1 MLKLAMQAG
10 LPLIYIRT
18 DDIINVEEVLT
29 HIAGEP
35 VKPLDVPAQ
44 IAKVSDLNVPKG
56 RVFFT
61 SSDCKSL
68 VKLYHFCVDQEK
80 TIIFVNTEKSVLQ
93 FDGGS
98 LFPPKSLVHK
108 FLSEFAENADE
119 LMPSFGGM
127 TLKDVGEVSKLTMTR
142 DDSLTPRGVNTTRR
156 GYSKPRGITQVDT
169 ELDFYQEP
177 HYLTQWLNDN
187 TQFFVNPVHP
197 SLTPRG
203 LLFDGP
209 PGCLAGDSVVVY
221 KRGKRNSGRPITLES
236 LYRRFNGLPDG
247 KNPPR
252 IKDAPTYLHSMQ
264 EDGSLKYN
272 RIISIIEAGVKDC
285 VRIVTLG
292 GNTLT
297 LTPDHPVCNNDGEF
311 IPAGSFQPGM
321 KVRVKGSMIPTG
333 TSGKKK
339 REVHRREICVLHHPV
354 AGTKEVE
361 GYVYKRLHFSRVV
374 IEAHMN
380 KLSVGDYVKRLN
392 LGTLEG
398 LTFLSSEQEVH
409 HIDENPR
416 NDELSNLV
424 VMSKSGHAQHH
435 GKVENFKVEYVADD
449 TVISVTPV
457 GPVMT
462 YDVQMNMPCHNF
474 VAENFVV
481 HNTGKTL
488 AAKHIASTFK
498 VPLYRLDLGAMM
510 GKYVGE
516 SEANLNSAL
525 AQVDQVEPC
534 VVVFDEVEKIFQ
546 SQGDSGV
553 TSRLLSQLLWWLQEH
568 KTKVFT
574 VMTTNN
580 LGIIPEE
587 LHREGRIDATM
598 QFLGIESKAE
608 GYEFARGAL
617 DSMLAELGASAEADD
632 YKSLQKRVGSLF
644 SDGVPVP
651 QAKITKVTYDLV
663 REALAAKMNGVKEEG
678 AA

>member
-35 VKPLDVPAQ
+35 VKPLDVPAT

-209 PGCLAGDSVVVY
+209 PG
-221 KRGKRNSGRPITLES
+221 
-236 LYRRFNGLPDG
+236 
-247 KNPPR
+247 
-252 IKDAPTYLHSMQ
+252 
-264 EDGSLKYN
+264 
-272 RIISIIEAGVKDC
+272 
-285 VRIVTLG
+285 
-292 GNTLT
+292 
-297 LTPDHPVCNNDGEF
+297 
-311 IPAGSFQPGM
+311 
-321 KVRVKGSMIPTG
+321 
-333 TSGKKK
+333 
-339 REVHRREICVLHHPV
+339 
-354 AGTKEVE
+354 
-361 GYVYKRLHFSRVV
+361 
-374 IEAHMN
+374 
-380 KLSVGDYVKRLN
+380 
-392 LGTLEG
+392 
-398 LTFLSSEQEVH
+398 
-409 HIDENPR
+409 
-416 NDELSNLV
+416 
-424 VMSKSGHAQHH
+424 
-435 GKVENFKVEYVADD
+435 
-449 TVISVTPV
+449 
-457 GPVMT
+457 
-462 YDVQMNMPCHNF
+462 
-474 VAENFVV
+474 
-481 HNTGKTL
+481 TGKTL

-663 REALAAKMNGVKEEG
+663 REALAAKMNGVKEE
-678 AA
+678 AAA